1 MRDTSFKTSPPS
13 PLLRGEG
20 SCAPFP
26 RREGGQEVR
35 SHLLLNRSLF
45 ARVLVCVLLLCMVL
59 PLPAQVEAFRVRIVL
74 LPAGT
79 IGISVDGGAH
89 FTTIGRVTTLPQRL
103 GDSRLPARTAVI
115 QDKGLWVIQ
124 HNETQSVGLAAD
136 GVQSSTAL
144 RTDIPVG
151 SVLFRDFGTKIS
163 ARLMLQEGQVAYS
176 MPPSYRYKL
185 GDVWVLQVLAEDDAS
200 ALPIREAVTTA
211 LPKES
216 LEAVQRS
223 IQRGEKANLPVVNG
237 TLNLEVTARY
247 AETVKFVFFTVDGY
261 LVGTSNVLPTIFR
274 WDSTQVADGEYVL
287 EVRAM
292 DKDEREVALVRKRIL
307 VRNGAH

>member
-1 MRDTSFKTSPPS
+1 M
-13 PLLRGEG
+13 
-20 SCAPFP
+20 
-26 RREGGQEVR
+26 
-35 SHLLLNRSLF
+35 
-45 ARVLVCVLLLCMVL
+45 
-59 PLPAQVEAFRVRIVL
+59 RIVL

-79 IGISVDGGAH
+79 VSLSTDSGAH
-89 FTTIGRVTTLPQRL
+89 FTVIGRVVTLPQRL
-103 GDSRLPARTAVI
+103 LPSQMPTASATI
-115 QDKGLWVIQ
+115 ENKGLWLLQ
-124 HNETQSVGLAAD
+124 HNEKEGVGLAAA
-136 GVQSSTAL
+136 GVRSPHAL
-144 RTDIPVG
+144 VTDVPSD
-151 SVLFRDFGTKIS
+151 SVLFRDFGTKSS

-176 MPPSYRYKL
+176 IPPGYRYKP

-200 ALPIREAVTTA
+200 ALPIREAVTAA

-216 LEAVQRS
+216 REAVQRS

-287 EVRAM
+287 EARAV
-292 DKDEREVALVRKRIL
+292 DKDGHEVALVRRRIL
-307 VRNGAH
+307 VRNGAR